1 MTNKTFYYIYNI
13 KTKNIELQDK
23 KIKKEKLGVVYKL
36 NSNRLSLWLDKKDI
50 TKAEKIFKE
59 YMKDTLKNIKTF
71 ISTTQ
76 KKQEKREKPL
86 VWFTDIDDTLIHSKR
101 KIKDTSDYI
110 VVEELNKKPQSFMSK
125 YNFNTFLRI
134 NEEIPVIPVTTR
146 SHNQYK
152 RLDFLSEQGFAIIDN
167 GATIL
172 VDGKPDKKW
181 ANYINLS
188 YEKEDLLELE
198 KKLTKDH
205 HIKIRNYDGFYL
217 VINKNK
223 NLPALEFSGYTTYYT
238 ERKIYIVP
246 NKINKESA
254 VKYLIENY
262 FKEYSI
268 VTSGDSSMDTEFV
281 KLGNHQLMK
290 KGNTFIYKTHK

>member
-110 VVEELNKKPQSFMSK
+110 VVEELNKKLKSYIKVSEK
-125 YNFNTFLRI
+125 TT
-134 NEEIPVIPVTTR
+134 VIPVTTR

-198 KKLTKDH
+198 KKLAKDH

-268 VTSGDSSMDTEFV
+268 VTSGDSSMDTEFI

>member
-76 KKQEKREKPL
+76 KKQETREKPL

-146 SHNQYK
+146 NYNQ
-152 RLDFLSEQGFAIIDN
+152 
-167 GATIL
+167 
-172 VDGKPDKKW
+172 
-181 ANYINLS
+181 
-188 YEKEDLLELE
+188 
-198 KKLTKDH
+198 
-205 HIKIRNYDGFYL
+205 
-217 VINKNK
+217 
-223 NLPALEFSGYTTYYT
+223 
-238 ERKIYIVP
+238 
-246 NKINKESA
+246 
-254 VKYLIENY
+254 
-262 FKEYSI
+262 
-268 VTSGDSSMDTEFV
+268 
-281 KLGNHQLMK
+281 
-290 KGNTFIYKTHK
+290 

>member
-23 KIKKEKLGVVYKL
+23 KMKKEKLGVVYKL

-76 KKQEKREKPL
+76 KKQETREKPL

-125 YNFNTFLRI
+125 YNYNTFLRI

-146 SHNQYK
+146 NYNQYK

-188 YEKEDLLELE
+188 YEKEDLIELE
-198 KKLTKDH
+198 NKLKKDH
-205 HIKIRNYDGFYL
+205 NIKIRNYDGFYL

-254 VKYLIENY
+254 VSYLIENY
-262 FKEYSI
+262 FKEYTI

-290 KGNTFIYKTHK
+290 KGNTFIYKIHK